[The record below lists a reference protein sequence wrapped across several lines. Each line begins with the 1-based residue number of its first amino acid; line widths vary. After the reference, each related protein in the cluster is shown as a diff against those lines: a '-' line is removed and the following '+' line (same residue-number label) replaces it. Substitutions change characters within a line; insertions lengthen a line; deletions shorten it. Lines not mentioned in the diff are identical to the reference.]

1 MGKSKRKKMGCEEMK
16 EWLEVY
22 EHNPDSQE
30 LKKVADFNKVTVDEF
45 IEGLKIRCYHLGNL
59 GITDMRKLRKDIDTM
74 QLEELKMI
82 ECINEMSIQ
91 DVIKEIEQTIFEHER
106 MSKIKKE
113 HRARINA
120 KVEEIKKEMVEK
132 GEVFYPHL
140 GFTRFDEGK
149 LKEKGAEDFKKIR
162 DEIRKKY
169 QLDDE

>member
-1 MGKSKRKKMGCEEMK
+1 MANINYARGRE
-16 EWLEVY
+16 L
-22 EHNPDSQE
+22 
-30 LKKVADFNKVTVDEF
+30 LKKYEKNPQNEEFVAVAIHNGFTEEKLKYNLENSCFNLDY
-45 IEGLKIRCYHLGNL
+45 I
-59 GITDMRKLRKDIDTM
+59 GITSMRALRKDICIMTT
-74 QLEELKMI
+74 EEIGKI
-82 ECINEMSIQ
+82 EQINGTSIQ
-91 DVIKEIEQTIFEHER
+91 DVVEKIEQTIFEHER